1 MRCNPVELVN
11 CERYNDK
18 VIIVDRIY
26 YLARI
31 SEWHELGDTVARRE
45 LLYLTPNYVDNYKR
59 KLYFLRMPGKL

>member
-11 CERYNDK
+11 CKQYNDK
-18 VIIVDRIY
+18 EIILDSIY

-45 LLYLTPNYVDNYKR
+45 LLHLAPNCIGNSKP
-59 KLYFLRMPGKL
+59 KLCFLRMPRKL